1 MTFQWKMTQHIGPYK
16 WIALFIFNSP
26 LERLCPL
33 PFKLSQFSFTS
44 TGFHRSSF
52 WFSAFHQSR
61 CVSQSIFQDQCV
73 LLLAWSRVTVKNPQR
88 LESHFTPSSKTK
100 TKILTTFLE
109 TKTKIFTPS
118 SKTKTKI
125 PQVTPPPPLTPSPS
139 SWSRPNPNQVC
150 KYANIKN
157 KKRQIYEYRGATL
170 TKVKLRFTKETAHRK
185 MK

>member
-1 MTFQWKMTQHIGPYK
+1 MTQDIGPNK
-16 WIALFIFNSP
+16 WITLFIFNSP

-33 PFKLSQFSFTS
+33 PFKPSQFSFT
-44 TGFHRSSF
+44 TNGFHRSSF

-100 TKILTTFLE
+100 TKI
-109 TKTKIFTPS
+109 
-118 SKTKTKI
+118 
-125 PQVTPPPPLTPSPS
+125 PQLTPPPPLTPSPS

-157 KKRQIYEYRGATL
+157 KERQIYKYRGATL

>member
-1 MTFQWKMTQHIGPYK
+1 MTQDIGPNK
-16 WIALFIFNSP
+16 WITLFNFHSP

-61 CVSQSIFQDQCV
+61 CVSLSIFQDQCV

-109 TKTKIFTPS
+109 TKTKIFTTS

-125 PQVTPPPPLTPSPS
+125 PQLTLLRLSHPPPP
-139 SWSRPNPNQVC
+139 
-150 KYANIKN
+150 
-157 KKRQIYEYRGATL
+157 RGAGRTQTRSANMQTSKIRRDKYTNTGEQL
-170 TKVKLRFTKETAHRK
+170 
-185 MK
+185 